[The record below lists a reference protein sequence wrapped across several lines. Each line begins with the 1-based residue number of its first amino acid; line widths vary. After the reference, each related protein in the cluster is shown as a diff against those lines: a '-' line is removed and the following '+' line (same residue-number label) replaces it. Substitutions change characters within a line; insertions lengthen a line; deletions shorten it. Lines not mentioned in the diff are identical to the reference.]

1 MVATIKAGGF
11 KMEKL
16 INEIISKFNCN
27 KDDAMEIINNAITK
41 SNVAQLAIK
50 NAIKKEYEL

>member
-1 MVATIKAGGF
+1 MG
-11 KMEKL
+11 KL
-16 INEIISKFNCN
+16 IDEVIKKFNCN
-27 KDDAMEIINNAITK
+27 KADAIEIINNAITK

>member
-1 MVATIKAGGF
+1 
-11 KMEKL
+11 MEKL

-27 KDDAMEIINNAITK
+27 KDDAIEIINNAITK

-50 NAIKKEYEL
+50 NAIKKEYDL